1 MRRVVIGGLLIG
13 LLALAWYVDS
23 LLARTLWVNNFVA
36 ETRSGDWYTGWPILW
51 HAWPLALVGIL
62 VGGSFALLGVGLVY
76 GWANEGDQ
84 EREMERLRQVAI
96 EAEQRAEQ
104 AEATALI
111 NATTALQQEQAVL
124 QAQQVEAD
132 ARNTLS
138 GLVYQ
143 TVIPRNVRISE
154 APSHGKPVLLYDF
167 KSTGSQAYLRLASE
181 IIQREKRLRAA

>member
-1 MRRVVIGGLLIG
+1 MTEISGVPAYIP
-13 LLALAWYVDS
+13 
-23 LLARTLWVNNFVA
+23 
-36 ETRSGDWYTGWPILW
+36 RSGDWYTGWPILW

-124 QAQQVEAD
+124 QAQQVEAK
-132 ARNTLS
+132 
-138 GLVYQ
+138 Q
-143 TVIPRNVRISE
+143 RIQLAESRWQAATKAITEVDQRIALITKERDE
-154 APSHGKPVLLYDF
+154 AMRKAANATATIRRH
-167 KSTGSQAYLRLASE
+167 QA
-181 IIQREKRLRAA
+181 KAATK

>member
-96 EAEQRAEQ
+96 D
-104 AEATALI
+104 
-111 NATTALQQEQAVL
+111 ATTALQQEQAVL
-124 QAQQVEAD
+124 QAQQVEAKQHIQLAESRWQAATKAITEVD
-132 ARNTLS
+132 
-138 GLVYQ
+138 Q
-143 TVIPRNVRISE
+143 RIALITKERDE
-154 APSHGKPVLLYDF
+154 AMRKAANATATIRRH
-167 KSTGSQAYLRLASE
+167 QA
-181 IIQREKRLRAA
+181 KAATK

>member
-96 EAEQRAEQ
+96 EAEQRAEH
-104 AEATALI
+104 A
-111 NATTALQQEQAVL
+111 
-124 QAQQVEAD
+124 
-132 ARNTLS
+132 
-138 GLVYQ
+138 
-143 TVIPRNVRISE
+143 
-154 APSHGKPVLLYDF
+154 
-167 KSTGSQAYLRLASE
+167 
-181 IIQREKRLRAA
+181 

>member
-111 NATTALQQEQAVL
+111 NVTTALQQEQAVL
-124 QAQQVEAD
+124 QAQQVEAKQHIQLAESRWQAATKAITEVD
-132 ARNTLS
+132 
-138 GLVYQ
+138 Q
-143 TVIPRNVRISE
+143 RIALITKERDE
-154 APSHGKPVLLYDF
+154 AMRKAANATATIRRH
-167 KSTGSQAYLRLASE
+167 QA
-181 IIQREKRLRAA
+181 KAATK